1 LTWLVADAVSGRQL
15 TLSWSM
21 EAFALLAA
29 GFAAR
34 SRQLR
39 LAGLAL
45 FAGCLL
51 KLFLHDFSQLDMLSR
66 ILSFLGLGLL
76 LLATSWVYTRFRE
89 QIRRYL

>member
-1 LTWLVADAVSGRQL
+1 
-15 TLSWSM
+15 
-21 EAFALLAA
+21 
-29 GFAAR
+29 
-34 SRQLR
+34 
-39 LAGLAL
+39 
-45 FAGCLL
+45 L